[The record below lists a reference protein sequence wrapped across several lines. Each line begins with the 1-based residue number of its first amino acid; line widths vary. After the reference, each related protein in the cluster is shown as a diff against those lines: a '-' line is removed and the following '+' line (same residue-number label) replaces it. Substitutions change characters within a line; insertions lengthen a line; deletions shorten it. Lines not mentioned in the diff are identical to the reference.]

1 MFSSALAGLGLGLS
15 LIVAIGAQNVF
26 VLRQG
31 IRREH
36 VFAVAAICALSD
48 LTLIMVGVSGI
59 GAVLQS
65 VPWLVD
71 VIRWVGAAFL
81 VGYGVLAARRAFKPG
96 GEALV
101 ADEVEGG
108 LDTARAADG
117 SGGLDTARGAYSTD
131 GMARGAYSTD
141 GTARG
146 AYSTDGMARGAYSTD
161 AKSVASGTS
170 AAVIVPTRTRPA
182 RSTLTVAVL
191 TCLALTWLNPHVYL
205 DTVFLLGSVA
215 NTHGEGRW
223 AFAAGAGVASI
234 VWFFGLAY
242 GARLLGGV
250 LASRRAWRVLDALI
264 ALVMVT
270 LGVMLVL
277 PL

>member
-1 MFSSALAGLGLGLS
+1 MPHTVVSVLISSALAGLGLGLS
-15 LIVAIGAQNVF
+15 LIIAIGAQNVF

-48 LTLIMVGVSGI
+48 LALIVVGVSGI
-59 GAVLQS
+59 GAVLAA
-65 VPWLVD
+65 VPWLVE
-71 VIRWVGAAFL
+71 VIRWAGAAFL
-81 VGYGVLAARRAFKPG
+81 VGYGVLAARRALRPS

-101 ADEVEGG
+101 ADG
-108 LDTARAADG
+108 DTTEATDAPEPEDAEAGTPAASSG
-117 SGGLDTARGAYSTD
+117 SGASASSTATL
-131 GMARGAYSTD
+131 ARPVT
-141 GTARG
+141 T
-146 AYSTDGMARGAYSTD
+146 
-161 AKSVASGTS
+161 
-170 AAVIVPTRTRPA
+170 
-182 RSTLTVAVL
+182 TLATAVL

-215 NTHGEGRW
+215 NTHGDARW

-250 LASRRAWRVLDALI
+250 LASPRAWRVLDGLI
-264 ALVMVT
+264 AVVMVV
-270 LGVMLVL
+270 LGVLLVL
-277 PL
+277 PH